1 MSSAVPFTLADFAD
15 SVNVAIQSIH
25 SKMTNLEAENY
36 SKYFTVQSTEDYYE
50 KDSSL
55 SGFGE
60 AARLTEG
67 AIITSE
73 SPVQGFDQTYTQ
85 VFHGKMA
92 QFTMYDWKFG
102 IKKRRLESTVQD
114 LDGACRRKRER
125 LTTEYLEKS
134 IANGSSYSVADDSGN
149 YTKSLLGGDGQE
161 LIDSAHTREDGGSSW
176 SNVVTDGVTDNM
188 DFALDA
194 LKAAHRTASLIRDPK
209 GNLMNINL
217 DTLVVR
223 KGSAN
228 YFKAMEINGALKAG
242 VKPES
247 TDRDGAAFG
256 AFDIIALPYLTTTVD
271 AYFWMFDSSMKNAEM
286 GLQYRGSQ
294 EVILDSPEVDYK
306 TKTILVSSTIAF
318 DYGHNDGRSWVGS
331 EGDNAT

>member
-1 MSSAVPFTLADFAD
+1 MAVPFTLSDFAD
-15 SVNVAIQSIH
+15 SVDVAIQSIH
-25 SKMTNLEAENY
+25 SKMTNLEEENY
-36 SKYFTVQSTEDYYE
+36 SKYFHVESTEDYYE

-73 SPVQGFDQTYTQ
+73 SPVQGYDKTYTQ

-102 IKKRRLESTVQD
+102 IKKRKLEATVQD
-114 LDGACRRKRER
+114 LDRACRRKRER
-125 LTTEYLEKS
+125 LTTEYLENS
-134 IANGSSYSVADDSGN
+134 IADGSSYSVSDDSGN
-149 YTKSLLGGDGQE
+149 YTKSVVGGDSQE
-161 LIDSAHTREDGGSSW
+161 LIDSAHTREDGGSTW
-176 SNVVTDGVTDNM
+176 SNVVTDGSTDNM
-188 DFALDA
+188 DFALDG

-223 KGSAN
+223 KGSAIF
-228 YFKAMEINGALKAG
+228 FKAMEINGALKSG

-247 TDRDGAAFG
+247 GDRDGASFG
-256 AFDIIALPYLTTTVD
+256 AFNIIALPYLSTAAD
-271 AYFWMFDSSMKNAEM
+271 AYWWMFDSSLKGPGM

-294 EVILDSPEVDYK
+294 EVVLDSPEVDYK
-306 TKTILVSSTIAF
+306 TKTVMVSSTVAF
-318 DYGHNDGRSWVGS
+318 DYGHNDGRNWVGS